1 MFKRRNLALL
11 VTMPALLLSSLV
23 AQAAEYPKGKLDCS
37 VFISRTEVGFIV
49 GLGGGHGRLYCAD
62 AGTHPFR
69 IGGFQIGSMGLAGAN
84 AEGQVYGLTKVSDFE
99 GTYTRAEASISAI
112 AGAGRMSL
120 SNPKGVVMVLD
131 MATAGANVTLGGGG
145 LRVRFE

>member
-11 VTMPALLLSSLV
+11 VTMPALLMSSFIS
-23 AQAAEYPKGKLDCS
+23 QAAEYPRGKLDCS

-49 GLGGGHGRLYCAD
+49 GLGGGHGRLYCVN

-69 IGGFQIGSMGLAGAN
+69 IGGFQIGSMGLAGAH
-84 AEGQVYGLTKVSDFE
+84 AEGKVHGLNKISDFE
-99 GTYTRAEASISAI
+99 GNFNRAEASITAI
-112 AGAGRMSL
+112 AGAGSMSL

-145 LRVRFE
+145 IRIRFE